1 MENFI
6 FCAVI
11 FVTSPSWVSLRPRW
25 KNYSKVSPLKIF
37 ENLIFSSM
45 SRAVPT
51 GVLRQGVETEENV
64 INHDNNELSSSFNSF
79 NEALNHDKEKKRA
92 AGKH

>member
-1 MENFI
+1 
-6 FCAVI
+6 
-11 FVTSPSWVSLRPRW
+11 
-25 KNYSKVSPLKIF
+25 
-37 ENLIFSSM
+37 M

-64 INHDNNELSSSFNSF
+64 INHDNNELNSSFNSF
-79 NEALNHDKEKKRA
+79 NEALNHDQEKKRA